1 MCALLPEF
9 AHPSGRQPWLRCVEV
24 VTHTVECGRP
34 ACACPLHP
42 LSPTMGEHCLENSPP
57 RSEMHTRSS
66 GDFHVEVPSSPK
78 GDYPVLINCH
88 SLAVVFPLGS
98 GLKIQIVLQSHFHF
112 SRRLSLAG
120 TGHSFSH
127 SVAPGPGA
135 VTPPGK
141 AHASPTPPASETLG
155 QAPWSVH

>member
-1 MCALLPEF
+1 MRSASRVRTPLGSPAL
-9 AHPSGRQPWLRCVEV
+9 LRCVEV
-24 VTHTVECGRP
+24 VAHTVECGRP

-78 GDYPVLINCH
+78 GDYPVLIDCH
-88 SLAVVFPLGS
+88 SLAVVFPPGEWVKNTDSSSESL
-98 GLKIQIVLQSHFHF
+98 HF
-112 SRRLSLAG
+112 SRRLSWAG

-155 QAPWSVH
+155 RAPWSVH